1 MKIFG
6 MGAPELIIV
15 VACLAIPIALGIVA
29 KNFGSKK
36 GYSPVVCFLAGFFLS
51 AIGLIIVLVL
61 PDKNAAKS
69 NAADELMGYKRL
81 LDSGAITQE
90 EFEAKKREML

>member
-1 MKIFG
+1 M
-6 MGAPELIIV
+6 ELITLFV
-15 VACLAIPIALGIVA
+15 TAVTCLVISIALGIIA
-29 KNFGSKK
+29 ENFGSKK